1 MNCVQKCFLSF
12 LSQRLQ
18 EKELGFIFL
27 FGYVM
32 KHFVSENRISRETK
46 RCFLKTLFHKGFCMP
61 SFVPKVK
68 LIGKTAISKL
78 LQCAKCKQRTYQE
91 EWNGGKIGCEP
102 YMKKSFF
109 SLFSVQVCKKVTVPL
124 WYKTIKSSSRYHAIN
139 WGHISHV
146 TEY

>member
-1 MNCVQKCFLSF
+1 MNCVRKCFLSF

-32 KHFVSENRISRETK
+32 KHFVSENIISRETK

-78 LQCAKCKQRTYQE
+78 LQCTKCKQRTQQE
-91 EWNGGKIGCEP
+91 ERNWGKIGSDP
-102 YMKKSFF
+102 FMKKSFF
-109 SLFSVQVCKKVTVPL
+109 SLFSLQVCKKVRVPL
-124 WYKTIKSSSRYHAIN
+124 QYKIIKYSSRQIACHHLSPYL
-139 WGHISHV
+139 SC
-146 TEY
+146 EK